1 MENNRTKKRYNKLV
15 AYLLMDFSTVGLG
28 ATLLGL
34 VSFVVGLMKG
44 ENIIACTTPLLLG
57 MFCLLPTVLLT
68 LYINSRTPK
77 GERVGTW
84 FRAWW
89 LGFKIAWKIALCC
102 TLVLIP
108 AMLKWSVN
116 IASCDLPSNWNNGER
131 FVYDENGN
139 MYEVMDNEH
148 IKDESGNWHRVWT
161 DSNDYKFIEINGNKV
176 YLR

>member
-1 MENNRTKKRYNKLV
+1 MKKRYNKLV
-15 AYLLMDFSTVGLG
+15 AYLLMDFSTLVLLLPVGLVMLFTEQRAIG
-28 ATLLGL
+28 VELILAG
-34 VSFVVGLMKG
+34 VIS
-44 ENIIACTTPLLLG
+44 I
-57 MFCLLPTVLLT
+57 LPAILLT

-102 TLVLIP
+102 TLILIP
-108 AMLKWSVN
+108 AMLKWSIN
-116 IASCDLPSNWNNGER
+116 IASCDLPTNWNNGER

-139 MYEVMDNEH
+139 IYEVMDREH
-148 IKDESGNWHRVWT
+148 IKDESGTWYEVWT
-161 DSNDYKFIEINGNKV
+161 DSDGNPFIERNGNKI

>member
-1 MENNRTKKRYNKLV
+1 MAKNQFKGELKMKKRYNKLV
-15 AYLLMDFSTVGLG
+15 AYLLMDFSTVGVGGILAG
-28 ATLLGL
+28 LIILIMGKSEGIFALLTGL
-34 VSFVVGLMKG
+34 VA
-44 ENIIACTTPLLLG
+44 I
-57 MFCLLPTVLLT
+57 LPAFLLT

-102 TLVLIP
+102 TLILIP
-108 AMLKWSVN
+108 AMLKWSIN
-116 IASCDLPSNWNNGER
+116 IASCDASPNFNNGER

-139 MYEVMDNEH
+139 RYEVMDNEH

-161 DSNDYKFIEINGNKV
+161 DSNDYKFIEINANKV

>member
-1 MENNRTKKRYNKLV
+1 MKKRYNKLV
-15 AYLLMDFSTVGLG
+15 AYLLMDFSTVGLD
-28 ATLLGL
+28 ATLIGL
-34 VSFVVGLMKG
+34 VSFVVELMKG

-68 LYINSRTPK
+68 MYINSRTPK

-108 AMLKWSVN
+108 AMLKWSIN
-116 IASCDLPSNWNNGER
+116 IASCDLPVNWNNGER
-131 FVYDENGN
+131 FVYDEDGN
-139 MYEVMDNEH
+139 RYEVMDREH
-148 IKDESGNWHRVWT
+148 IKDESGTWYKVWI

>member
-1 MENNRTKKRYNKLV
+1 MKKRYNKLV
-15 AYLLMDFSTVGLG
+15 AYLLMDFSTVGVGGVLAG
-28 ATLLGL
+28 LAFLIMGKGEGLYILLTGL
-34 VSFVVGLMKG
+34 VAV
-44 ENIIACTTPLLLG
+44 LLA
-57 MFCLLPTVLLT
+57 FLLT

-102 TLVLIP
+102 TLILIP
-108 AMLKWSVN
+108 AMLKWSIN

-139 MYEVMDNEH
+139 RYEVMDNEH
-148 IKDESGNWHRVWT
+148 IKDESGNWHKVWT
-161 DSNDYKFIEINGNKV
+161 YGDNYKFIEINGNKV

>member
-1 MENNRTKKRYNKLV
+1 MKKRYNKLV
-15 AYLLMDFSTVGLG
+15 AYLLMDFSTVGVVALP
-28 ATLLGL
+28 LGL
-34 VSFVVGLMKG
+34 VAFIVTLATGEK
-44 ENIIACTTPLLLG
+44 ENIAMGVSALLTG
-57 MFCLLPTVLLT
+57 VFCLLVTFLLT

-108 AMLKWSVN
+108 AMLKWSIN
-116 IASCDLPSNWNNGER
+116 IDSCDLTSNWNKGER
-131 FVYDENGN
+131 FVYDENRN
-139 MYEVMDNEH
+139 SYEVMDSKH
-148 IKDESGNWHRVWT
+148 IKDESGNWHKVWT

>member
-1 MENNRTKKRYNKLV
+1 MKKKKRYNKFI
-15 AYLLMDFSTVGLG
+15 AYLLMDFSTLVLLLPVGLIMLFTEQKAIG
-28 ATLLGL
+28 SEL
-34 VSFVVGLMKG
+34 VMAG
-44 ENIIACTTPLLLG
+44 IISI
-57 MFCLLPTVLLT
+57 LPTILLT

-84 FRAWW
+84 LRAWW

-108 AMLKWSVN
+108 AMLKWSID
-116 IASCDLPSNWNNGER
+116 IASCDASSNLNNGER

-139 MYEVMDNEH
+139 MYEVMDKEH
-148 IKDESGNWHRVWT
+148 IKDESGKWHTVWT
-161 DSNDYKFIEINGNKV
+161 DSDGYKFIEINGNQI

>member
-1 MENNRTKKRYNKLV
+1 MKKRYNKFV
-15 AYLLMDFSTVGLG
+15 AYLLMDFSALVLLLPVGLIMLFTEQK
-28 ATLLGL
+28 A
-34 VSFVVGLMKG
+34 VGIELIVAG
-44 ENIIACTTPLLLG
+44 IISII
-57 MFCLLPTVLLT
+57 PTILLT

-108 AMLKWSVN
+108 AMLKWSIN
-116 IASCDLPSNWNNGER
+116 IASCDLPANWNNGER

-139 MYEVMDNEH
+139 MYEVMDKEH
-148 IKDESGNWHRVWT
+148 IKDESGKWHKVWI
-161 DSNDYKFIEINGNKV
+161 DDNNYKFIEINGDKV

>member
-1 MENNRTKKRYNKLV
+1 MKKRYNKLV

-44 ENIIACTTPLLLG
+44 ENIIACTAPLLLG

-108 AMLKWSVN
+108 AMLKKS
-116 IASCDLPSNWNNGER
+116 IEISEKDSSDSNPHWYDKRGL
-131 FVYDENGN
+131 VYDDNGHE
-139 MYEVMDNEH
+139 YKVGR
-148 IKDESGNWHRVWT
+148 SGEYVQDKNGDWQRVNRDGNGDPYIGT
-161 DSNDYKFIEINGNKV
+161 GNDRIWLK
-176 YLR
+176 

>member
-1 MENNRTKKRYNKLV
+1 MMKKRYNKLV
-15 AYLLMDFSTVGLG
+15 AYLLTDFSMVTLLFPVGLVMLFTEQKAMG
-28 ATLLGL
+28 MEFIVGGI
-34 VSFVVGLMKG
+34 VS
-44 ENIIACTTPLLLG
+44 II
-57 MFCLLPTVLLT
+57 PTILLT

-108 AMLKWSVN
+108 AMLKWSIN
-116 IASCDLPSNWNNGER
+116 IDSCDLTSNWNKGER

-139 MYEVMDNEH
+139 SYEVMDSEH
-148 IKDESGNWHRVWT
+148 IKDESGNWHKVWT

>member
-1 MENNRTKKRYNKLV
+1 MMKKRYNKLV
-15 AYLLMDFSTVGLG
+15 AYLLMDFSTVGVVALP
-28 ATLLGL
+28 LGL
-34 VSFVVGLMKG
+34 VAFIVTLATGEK
-44 ENIIACTTPLLLG
+44 ENIAMGVLALLTG
-57 MFCLLPTVLLT
+57 VFCLLVTFLLT

-102 TLVLIP
+102 TLILIP
-108 AMLKWSVN
+108 AMLKWSIN
-116 IASCDLPSNWNNGER
+116 IASCDLSSNWNNGER

-139 MYEVMDNEH
+139 RYEVMNNEH
-148 IKDESGNWHRVWT
+148 IKDESGNWHKVWT
-161 DSNDYKFIEINGNKV
+161 DSNNYKFIEINGNKV